1 MIRKKFSKPTVIISK
16 CIGFEHCRYNGLM
29 VSSQAVKK
37 LTPYVHF
44 SSVCPEVEI
53 GLGIPRHPVRLILKD
68 GVPKLV
74 QPATNND
81 ATERMKTFVSSF
93 LTSIKE
99 VDGFVLKSRSP
110 SCGVKDVKIYSGS
123 KKGMSA
129 TKGKGFF
136 GGAVTEAFP
145 HLPVEDEGRLTNFRI
160 REHFL
165 TKLFTLVG
173 FRQIKRAK
181 SMKELVGFQTENK
194 YLLMAYNQRELRIL
208 GRIVANLEKRQIDL
222 VITDYERHL
231 WNAFSRPPRDVSNI
245 NVIMHAMGHFSRYL
259 SSSEKDFFLNLLEEY
274 RDERVPLSVP
284 LNILKSWAV
293 RFEDEYLMKQTFIEP
308 YPERLMEITDSG
320 KGRNL

>member
-1 MIRKKFSKPTVIISK
+1 MA
-16 CIGFEHCRYNGLM
+16 
-29 VSSQAVKK
+29 SSRPVKK

-44 SSVCPEVEI
+44 SPVCPEVEI

-68 GVPKLV
+68 GKPKLV
-74 QPATNND
+74 QPATNED
-81 ATERMKTFVSSF
+81 ATERMKTFVNSF
-93 LTSIKE
+93 LTSVKE

-123 KKGMSA
+123 KKGMAA
-129 TKGKGFF
+129 TKGQGFF
-136 GGAVTEAFP
+136 GGAVLEAFP

-165 TKLFTLVG
+165 TQLFTLAG
-173 FRQIKRAK
+173 FRQIKSLR
-181 SMKELVGFQTENK
+181 SMRELVRFQTENK

-208 GRIVANLEKRQIDL
+208 GRIVANQEKRPIDL

-231 WNAFSRPPRDVSNI
+231 WNAFSRPPRDGSNI
-245 NVIMHAMGHFSRYL
+245 NVSMHALGHFSRDL
-259 SSSEKDFFLNLLEEY
+259 SASEKEFFLNVLEEY

-284 LNILKSWAV
+284 LNVLKSWAA
-293 RFEDEYLMKQTFIEP
+293 RFKDDYLMKQTFIGP
-308 YPERLMEITDSG
+308 YPRRLMEITDSG